1 MAVAKSYE
9 NMEIISEPFLK
20 EGRKYVRVK
29 GACSRCGGSGHYA
42 YNPMDGTRCFR
53 CLGSGKE
60 VHEVRWYTDKE
71 RAMLDKAA
79 EHRAE
84 AKAKRAQEREKYKNG
99 AEGNGFTDGFV
110 IAILGNTYEIKDEL
124 KEAGAT
130 YTRGLGWHFDSNEKV
145 PAKYADRTRM
155 IMWEDASID
164 GKIKS
169 AKELE
174 RLVAVASPYD
184 NSIHPYMVNTRVRDL
199 RLKVIK
205 AYDGGAYMMHTMVD
219 EDNNVYLWATS
230 SRTLSVDSQVTMDAT
245 IKENTEYKGVKQ
257 TVLTRPRIKSVIE
270 VNS

>member
-53 CLGSGKE
+53 CSGSGKE

-71 RAMLDKAA
+71 RTALDKAA
-79 EHRAE
+79 ERRVE
-84 AKAKRAQEREKYKNG
+84 TKAKRAQERENYKNG

-110 IAILGNTYEIKDEL
+110 IAVLGNTYEIKDEL

-130 YTRGLGWHFDSNEKV
+130 YTRGLGWHFDNTAKV

-164 GKIKS
+164 DKIKS
-169 AKELE
+169 AEELE
-174 RLVAVASPYD
+174 RLVAVASPID
-184 NSIHPYMVNTRVRDL
+184 CSIHMYNVGERVRDL
-199 RLKVIK
+199 ALKVYK
-205 AYDGGAYMMHTMVD
+205 VWEGLGYTMHTLVD
-219 EDNNVYLWATS
+219 NDNNVFMWTTS
-230 SRTLSVDSQVTMDAT
+230 SRTLPLDAQVTMDVT
-245 IKENTEYKGVKQ
+245 IKEHTEYKGIKQ
-257 TVLTRPRIKSVIE
+257 TILTRPRIKSVIE

>member
-9 NMEIISEPFLK
+9 RYPIVSDVFLK
-20 EGRKYVRVK
+20 EGRKYVKVRET
-29 GACSRCGGSGHYA
+29 CDRCGGSGIWAWGPYG
-42 YNPMDGTRCFR
+42 GTCFACQGAGYR
-53 CLGSGKE
+53 TL
-60 VHEVRWYTDKE
+60 EVRWYTDKE
-71 RAMLDKAA
+71 RAAQDRQA
-79 EHRAE
+79 EKRAE
-84 AKAKRAQEREKYKNG
+84 ARVQRQLEHDAKVQG
-99 AEGNGFTDGFV
+99 AEYNGFTDGFV

-130 YTRGLGWHFDSNEKV
+130 YTRGLGWHFDNTAKV
-145 PAKYADRTRM
+145 PDKYADRTRM

-169 AKELE
+169 AEELE

-205 AYDGGAYMMHTMVD
+205 VYDGGAYMMHTMAD
-219 EDNNVYLWATS
+219 EDNNVYLWTTS
-230 SRTLSVDSQVTMDAT
+230 SRTLSVDSQVIMDAT

-270 VNS
+270 MNS